1 MVSCNFVNHKE
12 ELESFGK
19 IYNLKPNDQQEFLIG
34 YGRMVMADLFLI
46 IVSSSPDDIC
56 KIYDIHDNNKEV
68 CVY

>member
-1 MVSCNFVNHKE
+1 MVSCNFVN
-12 ELESFGK
+12 LESFGK
-19 IYNLKPNDQQEFLIG
+19 IYNLKPNDQQELLIG

-56 KIYDIHDNNKEV
+56 KIYDIYDNNKEV

>member
-1 MVSCNFVNHKE
+1 MVSCNFVN
-12 ELESFGK
+12 LESFGK
-19 IYNLKPNDQQEFLIG
+19 IYNLKPNDQQELLIG

-68 CVY
+68 CAY